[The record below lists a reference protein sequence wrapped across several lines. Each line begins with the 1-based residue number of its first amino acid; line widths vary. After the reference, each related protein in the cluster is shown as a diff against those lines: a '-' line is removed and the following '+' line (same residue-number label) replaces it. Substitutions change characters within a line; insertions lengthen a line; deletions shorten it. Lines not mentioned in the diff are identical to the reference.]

1 MIYLYKYKIFE
12 KNEHQLNCHALLI
25 AFAIN
30 YFTSPLGG
38 EQRSSRPSFSFFSWR
53 SDPIW
58 TNPSSISSNFLTFS
72 IFLSSAIPYPPLS
85 RAVDWIKNVLN
96 CNRQWFVLGSVVFDM
111 NLSLSS
117 SSPSSVPP
125 VSVSSSSSSSSPS
138 YSSSSSSTT
147 SWLSGIVRGRA
158 DRSASMKMSANT
170 SSGSPVGD
178 SPGPVV
184 KKNHFRGF
192 LFKYGPKP
200 IQVRGSFIFHITL
213 SGDCN
218 LTVFLFFAPI

>member
-1 MIYLYKYKIFE
+1 MKKRTPTKLTRASYTACNHFFVSL
-12 KNEHQLNCHALLI
+12 
-25 AFAIN
+25 
-30 YFTSPLGG
+30 LGG

-53 SDPIW
+53 SDPIL
-58 TNPSSISSNFLTFS
+58 TNPSTISST
-72 IFLSSAIPYPPLS
+72 IPNPPLL
-85 RAVDWIKNVLN
+85 RAVDWIKNVLD
-96 CNRQWFVLGSVVFDM
+96 CNRQWFVLGSVIFDM

-117 SSPSSVPP
+117 SSQSSIPP
-125 VSVSSSSSSSSPS
+125 VSVSSSSSSP

-147 SWLSGIVRGRA
+147 SWLSGIVRGRS

-213 SGDCN
+213 CEDCN
-218 LTVFLFFAPI
+218 LIVFLFFAPI